1 MIPYIIFFKK
11 IDIKIKIN
19 MKIKT
24 SHITF
29 SLFAELNDLLQ
40 ITTHR
45 QPFFRVLFQKP
56 FLLWEKPEKNTQE
69 NLPKKI
75 SLEIKLCSK

>member
-1 MIPYIIFFKK
+1 MIPYIIFLKK
-11 IDIKIKIN
+11 INIKIKIN

-29 SLFAELNDLLQ
+29 SLLAELNDLLQ

-56 FLLWEKPEKNTQE
+56 FLLWEKLEKNTCTQE
-69 NLPKKI
+69 NLT
-75 SLEIKLCSK
+75 